1 MAISKTDQKTAE
13 CDIDCDTQPGEKAVR
28 VGNISDLP
36 GIKTELG
43 ALYKQARR
51 AAGRHPTPQE
61 ALALSRIL
69 SAVREA
75 IETAEILTRVNRG
88 LADIAELRAGKLRV
102 VK

>member
-1 MAISKTDQKTAE
+1 MAISETDQKPTD
-13 CDIDCDTQPGEKAVR
+13 CDIEAGEKAVR
-28 VGNISDLP
+28 VGNISDLQ

-51 AAGRHPTPQE
+51 AAGRHPTPSE

-75 IETAEILTRVNRG
+75 IETDEILTRVNRG